1 MLLNTDVELGF
12 KTMRFP
18 KDKSD
23 IVDEDEFKRMVDYYM
38 SQGFNYFDT
47 SYAYH
52 HRESERVLKSVLIDR
67 YPRESYRIADKLP
80 ACVLNKPEDNEK
92 IINSMLER
100 FDIKYFDVFLLQIIN
115 NVSFIQAENAEFFE
129 YIRILKENGKILDFG
144 ISFHSDVDLL
154 EEILKKYGDVLDFVQ
169 LQVNFLDWDDNS
181 FYSRKCHKLTL
192 KYGLDLI
199 VTKSFKGGDLL
210 DCVDDFK
217 VHFDYLDVSVSE
229 MALRFAGSL
238 GNVRIV
244 LASMDTLKQVKENCR
259 IFKDFKHISNGEY
272 YFLMTLAEEV
282 KKTNY

>member
-80 ACVLNKPEDNEK
+80 ACVLDKPCDNEK
-92 IINSMLER
+92 IISSMLNR
-100 FDIKYFDVFLLQIIN
+100 FNIDYFDVFLLQIIN

-129 YIRILKENGKILDFG
+129 YMRVLKEDGKILDFG
-144 ISFHSDVDLL
+144 ISFHGDVFLL
-154 EEILKKYGDVLDFVQ
+154 EEILRKYGDVLDFIQ
-169 LQVNFLDWDDNS
+169 LQVNFLDWDDKS
-181 FYSRKCHKLTL
+181 FHSRKCYDLSV

-238 GNVRIV
+238 DNVCIV
-244 LASMDTLKQVKENCR
+244 LVGMDDLNQVKKNCE
-259 IFKDFKHISNGEY
+259 IFKDFKNISNGDY
-272 YFLMTLAEEV
+272 YFLMTVAEEV
-282 KKTNY
+282 KKAN